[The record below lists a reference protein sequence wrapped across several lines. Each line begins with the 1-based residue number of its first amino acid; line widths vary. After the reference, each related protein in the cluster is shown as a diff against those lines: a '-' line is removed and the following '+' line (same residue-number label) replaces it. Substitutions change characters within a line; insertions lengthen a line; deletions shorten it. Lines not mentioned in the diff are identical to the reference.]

1 VRAVLQAVR
10 EGKSDEM
17 TQSIKLP
24 KYEQWSGYKERFP
37 LNIEGMYRMVQANL
51 SRPFV

>member
-1 VRAVLQAVR
+1 MRAVLQAVR

-24 KYEQWSGYKERFP
+24 KYEQWSGYKESFRY
-37 LNIEGMYRMVQANL
+37 IEDMYRMVQANL